1 MWVKIQHQIEVLKP
15 IYMAL
20 DMKVLT
26 KMTILGINDNIYFP
40 LFNKTWVLIN
50 VSICKA
56 RH

>member
-1 MWVKIQHQIEVLKP
+1 MEVLKP

-40 LFNKTWVLIN
+40 LFNKT
-50 VSICKA
+50 
-56 RH
+56 